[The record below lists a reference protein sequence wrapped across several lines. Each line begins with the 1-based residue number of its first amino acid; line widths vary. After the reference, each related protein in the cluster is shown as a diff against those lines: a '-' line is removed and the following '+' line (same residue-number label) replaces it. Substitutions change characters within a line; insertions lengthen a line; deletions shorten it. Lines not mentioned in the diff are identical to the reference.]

1 MWSEGAWRLQDHE
14 ERGIEL
20 GGGLDPL
27 DLGLNQVRQRTII
40 ACDLLE
46 VVQGCA
52 LGQVRCGDDLR
63 SFGSMCI
70 LC

>member
-27 DLGLNQVRQRTII
+27 DLGPDALV
-40 ACDLLE
+40 
-46 VVQGCA
+46 CA
-52 LGQVRCGDDLR
+52 TAHTVTR
-63 SFGSMCI
+63 
-70 LC
+70 